1 MPCPWADCL
10 TDLHGPEGL
19 ADLLRD
25 VEEEVLDLLVLQP
38 ARRQQAPSQTAEV
51 GLHLVAS
58 PGRHLLRIYIVGVQK
73 LQSQLSQAIDVA

>member
-1 MPCPWADCL
+1 MVTLYMYELVFGVCHVHGL

-19 ADLLRD
+19 ADLLCD

-51 GLHLVAS
+51 GLDLVAR
-58 PGRHLLRIYIVGVQK
+58 PRRHLRSK
-73 LQSQLSQAIDVA
+73 FSNS